1 MRKKF
6 IAGNWKMNLNSF
18 QAKSLASA
26 LSKRLTNT
34 QNAHTVDVAV
44 FPPFVYLAAVAE
56 SLTSKNIDFGAQN
69 AYYEANGA
77 YTGEISV
84 EMLKDLGCR
93 YVLVGHSERRHV
105 IGESDQLINKK
116 LLAGLAGGLEVILCI
131 GELLE
136 ERDNNQTEAVI
147 ERHLREGLAGVS
159 KEQMG
164 QITIAYEP
172 VWAIGTGRTATPNQ
186 AQEAHSFARKILTD
200 IFDENIATA
209 TRIQYGGS
217 VKPGN
222 AAELMNQPDVDGAL
236 VGGAS
241 LKVDDFMGIIQGGI
255 NAISCRCGCDR

>member
-6 IAGNWKMNLNSF
+6 IAGNWKMNLNGS

-26 LSKRLTNT
+26 LSERLTNNK
-34 QNAHTVDVAV
+34 NAKMVDVAV

-116 LLAGLAGGLEVILCI
+116 LLACLAGGLEVILCI

-147 ERHLREGLAGVS
+147 ERHLCEGLAGVG

-172 VWAIGTGRTATPNQ
+172 VWAIGTGRTATPSQ

-200 IFDENIATA
+200 IFDENIAMA

-222 AAELMNQPDVDGAL
+222 AAELMRQPDVDGAL

-255 NAISCRCGCDR
+255 QKDQE